1 MYAAIGMIQGIS
13 ILMIGSAICPA
24 DMHTC
29 PSPEPPELA
38 PKLRLARLS
47 GKAGRFSRKF
57 EIPRLF
63 RQEMSSCLASLSFLG
78 PTMGGEQS
86 LGMQV
91 KWGDGRDL
99 RRCMY
104 VLSCQQ
110 RFNEHKDLLSILERD
125 SQCGHRNTPSPGTLW
140 TSDQRGNTVKSA

>member
-78 PTMGGEQS
+78 PTRGGRAVLGYVSQMGRWTGP
-86 LGMQV
+86 
-91 KWGDGRDL
+91 WN
-99 RRCMY
+99 MY
-104 VLSCQQ
+104 AGTFLST
-110 RFNEHKDLLSILERD
+110 KI
-125 SQCGHRNTPSPGTLW
+125 
-140 TSDQRGNTVKSA
+140 